1 MGGSIYPA
9 LLSQVH
15 APDICLARVTM
26 GGFPS
31 DLTLS
36 TVYQGKTMSRTKKL
50 FLPTVMIFSALV
62 LSACATKP
70 KEAVVAEPAPVA
82 VVAEQAPVVEPTP
95 APAVAAEQPA
105 PAPVMMAELPA
116 PKPMVKKATKKPRVA
131 KTMPPK
137 FVEPEPVAAPAPAPI
152 VQQET
157 PAVLPPVAAPTVV
170 VPAAQKDAA
179 SGVFG
184 NYWLWLIGILIAV
197 AAFFWIKKK

>member
-1 MGGSIYPA
+1 
-9 LLSQVH
+9 
-15 APDICLARVTM
+15 
-26 GGFPS
+26 
-31 DLTLS
+31 
-36 TVYQGKTMSRTKKL
+36 MSGTNKL
-50 FLPTVMIFSALV
+50 FVPTVMIFSALV
-62 LSACATKP
+62 LTACATKP
-70 KEAVVAEPAPVA
+70 KEETVAEPAPVA
-82 VVAEQAPVVEPTP
+82 VVAEQATVAEPTP
-95 APAVAAEQPA
+95 APAVAAEKPA
-105 PAPVMMAELPA
+105 PAPVMMAEQPA
-116 PKPMVKKATKKPRVA
+116 SKPMVKKTTKKPRVA
-131 KTMPPK
+131 KAMPPK